1 MQPNKQTNKKILT
14 YYLATVTLEQDFS
27 TILSLSVLTA
37 KMDIWKVYTF
47 LILLEIK
54 SDNAY
59 NMPGIIK

>member
-14 YYLATVTLEQDFS
+14 YNLATVTLEQDFS